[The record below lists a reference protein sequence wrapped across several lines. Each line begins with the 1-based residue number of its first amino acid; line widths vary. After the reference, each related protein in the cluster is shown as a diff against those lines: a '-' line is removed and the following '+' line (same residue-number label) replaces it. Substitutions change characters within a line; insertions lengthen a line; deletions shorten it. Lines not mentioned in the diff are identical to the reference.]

1 VNNANKELAALI
13 RETLSAGRA
22 FRFRVRGGSMT
33 PFIRS
38 GDTITLHPAAADKIR
53 AGDIVAFVSFPMM
66 KMFVHRVVLTHHEF
80 FLTRGDNL
88 IDDDGWISE
97 KDIIGKVAGVER
109 HGVPSFFVLTWPVK
123 KMIALLSYIGILPV
137 LTLSIR
143 KLYRALK
150 VASNNVDKI
159 DRNVR

>member
-1 VNNANKELAALI
+1 MNNANKELANLI
-13 RETLSAGRA
+13 RDTLDAGRA
-22 FRFRVRGGSMT
+22 FRFRVKGGSMT

-53 AGDIVAFVSFPMM
+53 TGDIVAFLSSPMM

-80 FLTRGDNL
+80 FLMRGDNL
-88 IDDDGWISE
+88 VDDDGWISE

-109 HGVPSFFVLTWPVK
+109 HGVPSSFGMTWPVN
-123 KMIALLSYIGILPV
+123 KMIALFSYIGMLPA
-137 LTLSIR
+137 LTLLMR

-150 VASNNVDKI
+150 VAFNNVDKM